1 MKIYFTED
9 EIIIDHITSEIF
21 NLREELG
28 VWTWNGS
35 IYILKDLS
43 KKEKIKIAVHEIIEY
58 FLVVKLKIKRSLAHK
73 IAELAERLII

>member
-9 EIIIDHITSEIF
+9 ETVIDHITNETF

-28 VWTWNGS
+28 IWTWDGS
-35 IYILKDLS
+35 IYILKDLN